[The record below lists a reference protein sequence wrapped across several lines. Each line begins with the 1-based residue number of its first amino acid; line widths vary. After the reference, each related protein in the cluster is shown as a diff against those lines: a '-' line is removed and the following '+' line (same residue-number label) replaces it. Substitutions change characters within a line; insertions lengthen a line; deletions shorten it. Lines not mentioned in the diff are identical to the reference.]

1 MTGGPVELALRCYPT
16 WWRERYDDEVRAL
29 AADLTANGRSQWAVT
44 FDLLR
49 GAVRA
54 RTRATGMPP
63 VAELWRTRTRLAIA
77 GATLPWVLLG
87 PLLLTF
93 LGGQALHV
101 AGGGRIFPPA
111 LSITGGVRPLVAGG
125 SLPLEPAP
133 PLSPGGTVAWYA
145 NVAMVV
151 LWLITFLVLFC
162 GWMGLT
168 GAIRRSPGPRRRSL
182 RLLAWTPGFS
192 ILLDLVLVVVADV
205 LTPHAWHTVGRH
217 IVPIGGHL
225 AAAHIVDGI
234 LDVVAVV
241 GWLVSI
247 PCVAVAARRADI
259 APVDLRFGRR
269 VSLVVSVLASLTLV
283 AFATWGVG
291 LVVQTGQ
298 LGRGVEFTR
307 ISYRYQDFWLP
318 ALFVLGAVVALST
331 FSASVARRSWRVVAA
346 HPAG

>member
-16 WWRERYDDEVRAL
+16 WWRERYADEMRAVV
-29 AADLTANGRSQWAVT
+29 ADLTADGRSHRAVT
-44 FDLLR
+44 LDLLR

-54 RTRATGMPP
+54 RVRATGMPP

-101 AGGGRIFPPA
+101 AGGGRIFPPT
-111 LSITGGVRPLVAGG
+111 LSMTGGVRPLVAGG
-125 SLPLEPAP
+125 SLPLQPAP

-151 LWLITFLVLFC
+151 LWLVTFLVLFC
-162 GWMGLT
+162 GWMGLI
-168 GAIRRSPGPRRRSL
+168 GAVKRSPGPRRRGL
-182 RLLAWTPGFS
+182 RLLAWAPGFS

-205 LTPHAWHTVGRH
+205 LMPHAWHTVGGH
-217 IVPIGGHL
+217 LVPHGGHL
-225 AAAHIVDGI
+225 AAAHGVDAI

-241 GWLVSI
+241 GWLISI
-247 PCVAVAARRADI
+247 PSVAVATRWADI
-259 APVDLRFGRR
+259 APVDLRFGRS
-269 VSLVVSVLASLTLV
+269 VSLVVSVLASLTMV
-283 AFATWGVG
+283 AFAAWGVG
-291 LVVQTGQ
+291 LVVQTGE
-298 LGRGVEFTR
+298 LGRGIDFTR

-318 ALFVLGAVVALST
+318 ALLVVAAVVALST
-331 FSASVARRSWRVVAA
+331 LSASVARRSWRVVAGN
-346 HPAG
+346 PAG